1 MAATSQPLPKP
12 QVKTSS
18 RLRDTLRGFVGS
30 QEFLL
35 LAALIALILIAGA
48 ANPRYLSANNLTQ
61 VLQGNAYI
69 AVAAL
74 GMSMII
80 ISGNIDISIGSQI
93 GVFAVIAGLVAKEIQ
108 PAQLA
113 WLVPVVLG
121 LLVGLINGAMV
132 AYLRIPSIV
141 VTLAMASILRG
152 GLLIF
157 TRGAEVT
164 RMPSEFF
171 LSQQKLFDIPMQI
184 PIMIVL
190 TIAVALWMRYSA
202 TGRSIYAVGGNAEAA
217 RLSGINYKRTILT
230 VFLLNGVFVGISTV
244 MYATQGQIIRSTVPD
259 NVALLTITASV
270 VGGVSIL
277 GGTGTVVGSTLAAI
291 LLNAITSALIFL
303 NISPFWTRA
312 LQGVLILV
320 TVVADIV
327 RRRRQARSA
336 GR

>member
-1 MAATSQPLPKP
+1 MAATSQPIPKP
-12 QVKTSS
+12 AAKSGGKLGNM
-18 RLRDTLRGFVGS
+18 LRSVVGS

-35 LAALIALILIAGA
+35 LVALIVLIVVTGA
-48 ANPRYLSANNLTQ
+48 MNPRYLSSNNLTQ
-61 VLQGNAYI
+61 ILQGNAYI

-93 GVFAVIAGLVAKEIQ
+93 GVFAVIAGLVSKEVS

-113 WLVPVVLG
+113 WLVPIGLG
-121 LLVGLINGAMV
+121 LLVGLINGTLV
-132 AYLRIPSIV
+132 AYLRVPSIV

-171 LSQQKLFDIPMQI
+171 LSQQKLLDIPMQI

-190 TIAVALWMRYSA
+190 TIIVAIWMRYSA

-230 VFLLNGVFVGISTV
+230 VFLLNGVFVGISAV

-291 LLNAITSALIFL
+291 LLNAITSALIFM

-312 LQGVLILV
+312 LQGILILV
-320 TVVADIV
+320 TVIADIV